1 MYGKMQESGLT
12 ETTLLTCASA
22 SWGQNPVLS
31 QSRVPSGCTV
41 GGGCSS
47 WPLDGGHPV
56 STPSSLGAPGRG
68 AVKRWL
74 DGCSILCF
82 LMWQV
87 ILFIHSSHSGF
98 KVLPELSLLPV
109 WSPLLLLSWFGWL
122 PPHWPLWCFE
132 RAKYA
137 PGSGPLPLFPLPGLL
152 SLQVN
157 AWLVPSSL
165 FWVSAQMSCLD
176 TIYERAPLFPT
187 GHCLLLLSGIPRQRT
202 HLFKEGKDAA
212 HFVPCYILKCLE
224 QCLNYGKWISEV
236 AQLCPTPCDP
246 MDCSLP
252 GSSVHGIFQAI
263 VLECIAKGL
272 VNTSRM
278 KE

>member
-1 MYGKMQESGLT
+1 MYGKMQKSGLT
-12 ETTLLTCASA
+12 ETILLVCASA
-22 SWGQNPVLS
+22 SWGQNPVPS

-41 GGGCSS
+41 RGGCSS
-47 WPLDGGHPV
+47 WPLDGGRPV
-56 STPSSLGAPGRG
+56 SVLISLGALGRV
-68 AVKRWL
+68 AVERWL
-74 DGCSILCF
+74 DGCSSLCF

-87 ILFIHSSHSGF
+87 ILLIHSSHPCF

-132 RAKYA
+132 RAKHA
-137 PGSGPLPLFPLPGLL
+137 PGSGPLPLFPLPVLL
-152 SLQVN
+152 SLQVY

-176 TIYERAPLFPT
+176 TTYERAPLFPIS
-187 GHCLLLLSGIPRQRT
+187 HCFLLLSGIRWQRT

-224 QCLNYGKWISEV
+224 QCLHYGK
-236 AQLCPTPCDP
+236 
-246 MDCSLP
+246 
-252 GSSVHGIFQAI
+252 G
-263 VLECIAKGL
+263 LE
-272 VNTSRM
+272 NTSRM